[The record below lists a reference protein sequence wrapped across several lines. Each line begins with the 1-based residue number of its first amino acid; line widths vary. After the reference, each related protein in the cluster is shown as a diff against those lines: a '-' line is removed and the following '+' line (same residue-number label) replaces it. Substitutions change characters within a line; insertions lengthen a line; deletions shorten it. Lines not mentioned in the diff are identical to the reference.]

1 MNAIDLTKKSKKG
14 QIDVV
19 KNTKETLKEI
29 KNINKDYNYFLTID
43 DIYSVNEAKRISKL
57 KKGKLLG
64 VPFSIKDAICVK
76 NMESK
81 AGSKILEGY
90 NPVFDA
96 TVVEKIKSE
105 GGIIIGK
112 TNQDVFGFGSFN
124 VNVGI
129 GNKVPKNPYDKTR
142 TTGGSSGG
150 GSGIA
155 QKISKPLVSITE
167 STGGSIVAPASYCGV
182 YGFCPT
188 YGRVSRHGLITYSN
202 SMDKIGVTAKDIED
216 IALTL
221 EVISGYD
228 ELDST
233 SMKVDVPKFSKQL
246 NDKFKVALVKE
257 SIGKGVQQG
266 VKDNLMKSIEKIKY
280 DFVSLPLT
288 FDISVQD
295 YYLISMSEVSTNLSK
310 LCGLRYGVQE
320 KPTGLNFNEYFSKV
334 RSKNFTK
341 EAKRRII
348 LGTFARMSGFR
359 DAYYLKALKVR
370 TKIIDEYKKIFKK
383 YDLIITPTMPNIAP
397 KFSEIDKMTPLE
409 NYMMDIMT
417 AGPNLAGFPHLNIP
431 NGFSK
436 NILVKK
442 TRKPSD
448 ETSVG
453 MPTGMLVIANHFEE
467 HKLIDFARSLL

>member
-1 MNAIDLTKKSKKG
+1 VNCKELIKKSKKG
-14 QIDVV
+14 DIDIV

-29 KNINKDYNYFLTID
+29 KDINKDHNYFLTID
-43 DIYSVNEAKRISKL
+43 EEYSVKEAKRISKL
-57 KKGKLLG
+57 GKGRLFG

-76 NMESK
+76 DMESK

-90 NPVFDA
+90 SPVFDA

-105 GGIIIGK
+105 GGIIVGK

-129 GNKVPKNPYDKTR
+129 GNKAPLNPFDKKR

-155 QKISKPLVSITE
+155 QKISRPLVSITE

-182 YGFCPT
+182 YGLCPT
-188 YGRVSRHGLITYSN
+188 YGRISRYGLITYSN
-202 SMDKIGVTAKDIED
+202 SMDKIGVTSKNIED
-216 IALTL
+216 VALVM
-221 EVISGYD
+221 EVISGHD
-228 ELDST
+228 ERDST
-233 SMKVDVPKFSKQL
+233 SIKKDVPKFTKQVS
-246 NDKFKVALVKE
+246 DKFKIALVKE
-257 SIGKGVQQG
+257 SIGKGVQDG
-266 VKDNLMKSIEKIKY
+266 VKTNLMKSIEKLKY
-280 DFVSLPLT
+280 DLVSLPLT
-288 FDISVQD
+288 FGISVQD
-295 YYLISMSEVSTNLSK
+295 YYLISMSEVSTNLSN

-320 KPTGLNFNEYFSKV
+320 KPTGMNFNEYFSII

-348 LGTFARMSGFR
+348 LGTYARMSGFR

-370 TKIIDEYKKIFKK
+370 TKIIEEYKNIFKK
-383 YDLIITPTMPNIAP
+383 YDLIVTPTMPNIAP
-397 KFSEIDKMTPLE
+397 KFTEIDKMTPLE

-431 NGFSK
+431 NGLSK
-436 NILVKK
+436 K
-442 TRKPSD
+442 
-448 ETSVG
+448 

-467 HKLIDFARSLL
+467 QKLLDFARSLV